1 MAQFAEAESFISNK
15 LKNELSPKL
24 TYHSYYHSIDVLEAA
39 LRIAENENVTGE
51 PLALLRVAIM
61 FHDSGFLHTYKDHE
75 ELGCALVRKHLPD
88 FEFTPE
94 QIELICGMIMS
105 TKIPQQASNVLQ
117 QIICDADLD
126 YLGRNDFYPI
136 GLTLFEEWKQ
146 FLNIQSEEEW
156 NNIQLSFLRQHFYHT
171 NYSRAKR
178 QQLKQTHLEQI
189 EKIVA
194 AY

>member
-1 MAQFAEAESFISNK
+1 MAKFSEAETFISEK
-15 LKNELSPKL
+15 LKTELSSKL
-24 TYHSYYHSIDVLEAA
+24 TYHSYSHSIDVLDAA
-39 LRIAENENVTGE
+39 MRIAANENITGE
-51 PLALLRVAIM
+51 SLALLRVAVM

-75 ELGCALVRKHLPD
+75 ELGCALAKKHLPD
-88 FEFTPE
+88 FDFSQE
-94 QIELICGMIMS
+94 QIDLICGMIMS
-105 TKIPQQASNVLQ
+105 TKIPQKASNVLQ

-146 FLNIQSEEEW
+146 FLNIQTEQEW
-156 NNIQLSFLRQHFYHT
+156 NNIQLNFLRQHFYHT
-171 NYSRAKR
+171 NYSRAQR
-178 QQLKQTHLEQI
+178 QQLKQEHLVQI